1 MSAHQLAQGADE
13 LIVGD
18 AVHVDLL
25 LLVLQALQASQVRV
39 WHRLDQPVARERL
52 LVGVRGAQA
61 LVAVRHL
68 ARDARLDGVLRRLLL
83 AELALDG
90 LGRRSGAGHGG
101 GGHQGESIVLA
112 GGVWPA
118 VGQWAARGGGPLDA
132 VDDVLEGDVAFQSF

>member
-18 AVHVDLL
+18 AIHVDLL
-25 LLVLQALQASQVRV
+25 LLVLQALQASQVGV
-39 WHRLDQPVARERL
+39 WHRLDQAMARERL
-52 LVGVRGAQA
+52 LVGVCGAQA

-68 ARDARLDGVLRRLLL
+68 ARDARLDGVLRGVLL

-90 LGRRSGAGHGG
+90 LGWRSRAGHGG
-101 GGHQGESIVLA
+101 GHEGESTVLA

-118 VGQWAARGGGPLDA
+118 VGQWAARGGSPLDA